1 MAKTGLLVIDMQVGL
16 FEGEP
21 PCHDA
26 DGVVE
31 RINTLACAVRAK
43 GGRVFFVQHEND
55 TSYAPG
61 ARLWQL
67 LPTLD
72 HQPEDVYVGK
82 TACDCFYRSDLE
94 KVLRERGIDRLL
106 VTGCATE
113 LCVDT
118 TARVAASKDY
128 EIVVVADGHTT
139 KDRPVLKA
147 EEIIAHHNWVWSI
160 LLIPGRAIRVMP
172 TDELLAH
179 L

>member
-1 MAKTGLLVIDMQVGL
+1 MTTGLVVIDMQVGL

-26 DGVVE
+26 VGVVE
-31 RINTLACAVRAK
+31 RINTLARAVREK
-43 GGRVFFVQHEND
+43 GGSVFLIQHEND

-67 LPTLD
+67 LPALD
-72 HQPEDVYVGK
+72 HQSGDVYVGK
-82 TACDCFYRSDLE
+82 TACDCFYQSNLE
-94 KVLRERGIDRLL
+94 ESLHARGIDRLL

-118 TARVAASKDY
+118 TIRVAASKDY
-128 EIVVVADGHTT
+128 EVVVVGDGHTT
-139 KDRPVLKA
+139 KNRPVLKA

-160 LLIPGRAIRVMP
+160 LLIPGRSIKVVA
-172 TDELLAH
+172 TAELL
-179 L
+179 LNL